1 MCQEQAQSAML
12 RLFCSDNAFTSEHR
26 SNNSA
31 SDIERSGWLFWVDNL
46 TASES
51 RERLC
56 MVNWKEY
63 SGEQFC
69 LF

>member
-12 RLFCSDNAFTSEHR
+12 RLFCSDNAFTSEHK
-26 SNNSA
+26 SNNSGSA
-31 SDIERSGWLFWVDNL
+31 IERSGWLFWVDNL
-46 TASES
+46 TASDR

-63 SGEQFC
+63 SGEELC
-69 LF
+69 LL

>member
-12 RLFCSDNAFTSEHR
+12 RLFCSDNAFTSEHK
-26 SNNSA
+26 SNNSDGA
-31 SDIERSGWLFWVDNL
+31 IERSGWLFWVHNL
-46 TASES
+46 KANDT

-63 SGEQFC
+63 SGEELC
-69 LF
+69 LL